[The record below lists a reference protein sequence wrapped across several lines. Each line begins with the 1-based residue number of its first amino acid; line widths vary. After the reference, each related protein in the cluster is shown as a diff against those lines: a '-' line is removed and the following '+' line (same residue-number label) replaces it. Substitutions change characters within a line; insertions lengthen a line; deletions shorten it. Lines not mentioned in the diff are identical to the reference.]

1 MLLDVCVLIAENMMI
16 RRCCPICRTMARR
29 RYSVFMKLSENVQ
42 PAVTFWY
49 DETQSSQQF
58 C

>member
-1 MLLDVCVLIAENMMI
+1 VLIAENMMI